1 VPNNWIPLLPVQ
13 LRESPDKIVSRLRRG
28 ALLQPDGSQQIHAA
42 KGEILN
48 KDERLLMFDEEV
60 PREGIHVARHY
71 QLARWID
78 GSSWVWMAMRKEI
91 GRGEGSS
98 ALRFDSVETGDR
110 NEA

>member
-1 VPNNWIPLLPVQ
+1 VQ
-13 LRESPDKIVSRLRRG
+13 LR
-28 ALLQPDGSQQIHAA
+28 AA

-48 KDERLLMFDEEV
+48 KDEKLLMFDEEV

-91 GRGEGSS
+91 GLGEGTG
-98 ALRFDSVETGDR
+98 ALRFDSVQTGGES
-110 NEA
+110 EA